1 MQGCIG
7 SCISLNVKGPS
18 MSETEL
24 GIGNTTQW
32 RMCSLYPNSTLAVY
46 FEVVNQARIGLIKLN
61 LFAVLYFTC
70 NRIDL
75 SRTAVSFLGRFC
87 EEYYFKQMVKS

>member
-1 MQGCIG
+1 
-7 SCISLNVKGPS
+7 

-46 FEVVNQARIGLIKLN
+46 FEVVNQARIVLIIIGVCLQFL
-61 LFAVLYFTC
+61 LFYTQGD
-70 NRIDL
+70 DL
-75 SRTAVSFLGRFC
+75 SRTEMYLLVWLW
-87 EEYYFKQMVKS
+87 EERWLKQ